1 MFWFLQQN
9 KKYTNILYMSASRPY
24 TVSTEAQ
31 KGHNKLQY
39 ERLKFHNLWNRLPFD
54 FWASDGHM
62 VKCLGL
68 AVLPS

>member
-1 MFWFLQQN
+1 
-9 KKYTNILYMSASRPY
+9 MSASRPY